1 MFSRRNLL
9 RWLGSGSIAMYP
21 ILRAG
26 IAVAQAVIEGSV
38 PVRALTKGPRFHWFG
53 YYDKWQ
59 FDPSDRYILGN
70 EVSFEGRT
78 PQESDTI
85 RVGMVDTDDG
95 DRWIDLGETHAWCWQ
110 QGCMLQWLPGSNSEV
125 IWNDREGDSYVAR
138 ILDIKTRKSRT
149 IPVPI
154 YAINPSGTA
163 AVHADFSRVHDT
175 RPGYGYAGI
184 PDPRPGVLAPDD
196 SGVWRVDLATG
207 LQTMLHSFAEVGAF
221 DDGIS
226 KPAGHK
232 QWINHML
239 WSPSG
244 KKFCFLHRWELPK
257 PNGDINGPFGT
268 RLITADADGS
278 NLYVLD
284 PYGQTS
290 HFYWRDDDHILA
302 WSWHPSYGDGFYLYE
317 DRTRNV
323 EPMGRGVMDE
333 NGHCTYLPGNHWI
346 LNDTYQDLE
355 DYQHP
360 YLYQLATG
368 KKYPLGDFRSPPEYH
383 DEFRCDT
390 HPRHSRDGR
399 KVVIDSPHGGN
410 GRQMYLLDISG
421 IVGGWSARNKNT

>member
-1 MFSRRNLL
+1 MVSRRKLL
-9 RWLGSGSIAMYP
+9 FWLGSGSISICP
-21 ILRAG
+21 TRRAG
-26 IAVAQAVIEGSV
+26 LAFAQAVTEDNV
-38 PVRALTKGPRFHWFG
+38 PVRALTKGPKFHWFG

-78 PQESDTI
+78 PQETDTI
-85 RVGMVDTDDG
+85 RVGMIDTHDG
-95 DRWIDLGETHAWCWQ
+95 DRWIDFGETRAWCWQ
-110 QGCMLQWLPGSNSEV
+110 QGCMLQWLPGSASEV

-138 ILDIKTRKSRT
+138 ILDVHSGSSRT
-149 IPVPI
+149 IPAPI
-154 YAINPSGTA
+154 YAINPESTA

-184 PDPRPGVLAPDD
+184 PDSHPGVLAPDD
-196 SGVWRVDLATG
+196 SGLWRVDLTTG
-207 LQTMLHSFAEVGAF
+207 KQTMLHSFADVSAV

-226 KPAGHK
+226 KPSGHK

-244 KKFCFLHRWELPK
+244 RKFCFLHRWELPK

-268 RLITADADGS
+268 RLITSNANGS
-278 NLYVLD
+278 GLYVLD
-284 PYGQTS
+284 PCGQTS

-302 WSWHPSYGDGFYLYE
+302 WAWHPSFGDGFYLYE

-323 EPMGRGVMDE
+323 EPVGRGVMDE
-333 NGHCTYLPGNHWI
+333 NGHCTYLPGNRWI
-346 LNDTYQDLE
+346 LNDTYQDRE
-355 DYQHP
+355 NYQHP
-360 YLYQLATG
+360 YLFELAAG
-368 KKYPLGDFRSPPEYH
+368 ERYPLGDFCSPAEYH

-390 HPRHSRDGR
+390 HPRHSHDGT

-410 GRQMYLLDISG
+410 GRQMYLLDINA
-421 IVGGWSARNKNT
+421 IVGAKA